1 MAASYSMPGYHGE
14 GDRFLFIF
22 LQIILNYL
30 ELEKTSKR
38 YPSAMSDVEIICKRE
53 AEGDDLPRQLPALSL
68 NPKNN
73 NKIFSTSTQTVKT
86 PGEARLTG
94 M

>member
-1 MAASYSMPGYHGE
+1 MPGYNGE
-14 GDRFLFIF
+14 GGRFLFIF
-22 LQIILNYL
+22 LQIILLNYL
-30 ELEKTSKR
+30 ELERTSRR
-38 YPSAMSDVEIICKRE
+38 YPSAMSHVEIIYKRD

-73 NKIFSTSTQTVKT
+73 KMFSTSKQTAKT
-86 PGEARLTG
+86 PGEARLTS

>member
-22 LQIILNYL
+22 LQILLNYL
-30 ELEKTSKR
+30 ELERTSKR

-73 NKIFSTSTQTVKT
+73 KIFSTSTQTVKT